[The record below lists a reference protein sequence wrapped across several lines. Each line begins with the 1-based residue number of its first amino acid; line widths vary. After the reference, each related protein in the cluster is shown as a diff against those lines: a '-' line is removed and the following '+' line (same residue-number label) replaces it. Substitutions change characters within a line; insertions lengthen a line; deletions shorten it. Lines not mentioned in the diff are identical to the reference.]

1 MKTIKIFV
9 SIVLLLCLFTN
20 CKEQEFEEIYSELDG
35 DEYLADMCG
44 EMNTR
49 KAARLI
55 IENKIDKVPIEF
67 QVLIA
72 DSLSTNDAF
81 WKRTY
86 LEALSKTIG
95 NFNESQRRAIGASLF
110 NFFIHQPKLF
120 QDQVKEM
127 DFENSDLFLELMS
140 IEINKHLQDQQ
151 ITINSIINLAIKY
164 CENCND
170 SNIDFLIKY
179 VELAQKLV
187 IE

>member
-1 MKTIKIFV
+1 
-9 SIVLLLCLFTN
+9 
-20 CKEQEFEEIYSELDG
+20 
-35 DEYLADMCG
+35 
-44 EMNTR
+44 
-49 KAARLI
+49 
-55 IENKIDKVPIEF
+55 
-67 QVLIA
+67 
-72 DSLSTNDAF
+72 
-81 WKRTY
+81 
-86 LEALSKTIG
+86 
-95 NFNESQRRAIGASLF
+95 
-110 NFFIHQPKLF
+110 
-120 QDQVKEM
+120 M